1 MPVNWLL
8 SSGGKEDL
16 PPEIVIG
23 SASADDCAV
32 KPLMSSAASAWGKR
46 FFIGFILIE
55 VTDDNVGLHLSQFG
69 HVLDVYLPKVKL
81 AD

>member
-8 SSGGKEDL
+8 SSGHREDL

-23 SASADDCAV
+23 SASADDCAI
-32 KPLMSSAASAWGKR
+32 KPLMSSAASVWGKR
-46 FFIGFILIE
+46 LVIGFILIE
-55 VTDDNVGLHLSQFG
+55 VTVDNVGLHFSQFS
-69 HVLDVYLPKVKL
+69 HVLDVYLPKVIA